1 MRDEPV
7 PDQAGTVLVL
17 GREAGIS
24 YIIAA
29 PLTAT
34 KSASAFQMGE
44 SMESW
49 MTDLIVQV
57 IAGALGGT
65 GAGAALKDL
74 SMGKAGDAITGAIGG
89 GVVGQ
94 ILSSVLGAGADVGG
108 MDVASLV
115 KDIVGGGVGGAVVM
129 ALIGALR
136 TAMMKR

>member
-1 MRDEPV
+1 
-7 PDQAGTVLVL
+7 
-17 GREAGIS
+17 
-24 YIIAA
+24 
-29 PLTAT
+29 
-34 KSASAFQMGE
+34 
-44 SMESW
+44 MESW

-94 ILSSVLGAGADVGG
+94 ILSAGLGAGAADVGG

-115 KDIVGGGVGGAVVM
+115 RDIVGGGVGGAVVM
-129 ALIGALR
+129 AIIGALR
-136 TAMMKR
+136 NAMMKR